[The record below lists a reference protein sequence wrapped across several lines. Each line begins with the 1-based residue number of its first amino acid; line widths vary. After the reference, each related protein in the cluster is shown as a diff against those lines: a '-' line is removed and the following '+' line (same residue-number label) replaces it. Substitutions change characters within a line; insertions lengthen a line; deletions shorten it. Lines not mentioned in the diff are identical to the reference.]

1 MLQLHLF
8 KLWEKWE
15 SVEGKYSVLWDMRH
29 SSAFSSPN
37 TRLVLGSVELGELA
51 RAALRRLVHLP
62 EEKTLIYTE
71 IKTTALL

>member
-8 KLWEKWE
+8 RLWEKWE
-15 SVEGKYSVLWDMRH
+15 SVEGKYSVLRDMRH
-29 SSAFSSPN
+29 SSAFSSPKI
-37 TRLVLGSVELGELA
+37 RLVLGSVELGELA

-62 EEKTLIYTE
+62 GKKTQIYTE

>member
-29 SSAFSSPN
+29 SSAFSSPK

-51 RAALRRLVHLP
+51 RAVLRRLVHLP
-62 EEKTLIYTE
+62 EEKTLIYSE